1 LVNSSSVLSSAAR
14 LMSVMVTGAGAL
26 LALANEKV
34 VDLDA
39 DGGKARERDGE
50 GRSSRPLPTSIV
62 GFPRTAPTARKS
74 GEVIDGGGEAQAL
87 GVGMGCAQSER
98 RREENV
104 GTMVEMTKA
113 VAREKREKM

>member
-1 LVNSSSVLSSAAR
+1 LANSSSVLSSAAR
-14 LMSVMVTGAGAL
+14 LMSVMVTGARAL

-39 DGGKARERDGE
+39 DGGEARERDGE

-74 GEVIDGGGEAQAL
+74 GEVIDAAMAAAAM
-87 GVGMGCAQSER
+87 GVVR
-98 RREENV
+98 RKRSAWAWDV
-104 GTMVEMTKA
+104 RR
-113 VAREKREKM
+113 ARGRGRRTWGRWWR